1 METVFRLLGVAN
13 GRRLHVAPQWASVTV
28 HGVWL
33 VAAVLLVYLGI
44 AMFVALF
51 SKDDTR
57 AERARAI
64 FSDLLYLFR
73 WRRPR

>member
-1 METVFRLLGVAN
+1 VESLIRLLGRAN
-13 GRRLHVAPQWASVTV
+13 GREFTAPQCATLFA

-33 VAAVLLVYLGI
+33 VVAVLLVYLGI

-51 SKDDTR
+51 SKDDKR

-64 FSDLLYLFR
+64 FADLVCLFR